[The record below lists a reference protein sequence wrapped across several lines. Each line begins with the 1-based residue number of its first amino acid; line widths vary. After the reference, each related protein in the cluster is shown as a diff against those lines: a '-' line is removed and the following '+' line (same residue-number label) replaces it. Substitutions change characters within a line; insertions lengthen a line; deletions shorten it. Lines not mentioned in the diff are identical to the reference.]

1 MNANELQLMLRERY
15 GKENE
20 AVEWKA
26 ASSLKSFVSG
36 KEGEDLLSYVSAFAN
51 MDGGC
56 VVMGVEDG
64 TLAIKGIQHFGSYTS
79 EGLPNRLIGN
89 LVNLPSLGLRVE
101 QFVTS
106 DTNATVWVVHVPKHE
121 PRKPVIAHKKA
132 WQRDGD
138 SLVELRID
146 RHDAILTEL
155 LSGEDWSA
163 VVVPTA
169 TLDDL
174 DPRAVAMARRKF
186 ADRYQTERW
195 ASDVEKWTDAQ
206 FFGKARIT
214 RDGGVTRAAL
224 LLLGRPECISLL
236 SPNPAEITWKLTD
249 ERAIEHFGPPFL
261 LTTSEVLKR
270 IRNPN
275 IKLFPANQLIPTEM
289 PRYDTKV
296 VLEALHNC
304 IAHQDYARSGR
315 VVVEETVG
323 QLKMTNLGGFV
334 DGAPEDYFGGSRVPN
349 TYRNLWLAAAMNAV
363 AMIDR
368 GGFGIAEMLQT
379 QRKRFLPLPDY
390 EGSTLNTTV
399 LNVYGQ
405 TIDENYSRLLM
416 EQTDLPIEQVVWLDR
431 VQKMQPIDEQQ
442 AQMLKSRKLIE
453 GRKPRYFV
461 SALVAAAT
469 GTQTQY
475 TLNKGLSDEYYKQL
489 IVKHVQKFKSV
500 PTKDIRTLLADKL
513 PELLTAQQ
521 KQAKVKNLLS
531 TLRMQGYNGVKLAS
545 EGRQWVVELS
555 KKNG

>member
-1 MNANELQLMLRERY
+1 
-15 GKENE
+15 
-20 AVEWKA
+20 
-26 ASSLKSFVSG
+26 
-36 KEGEDLLSYVSAFAN
+36 
-51 MDGGC
+51 
-56 VVMGVEDG
+56 
-64 TLAIKGIQHFGSYTS
+64 
-79 EGLPNRLIGN
+79 
-89 LVNLPSLGLRVE
+89 
-101 QFVTS
+101 
-106 DTNATVWVVHVPKHE
+106 
-121 PRKPVIAHKKA
+121 
-132 WQRDGD
+132 
-138 SLVELRID
+138 
-146 RHDAILTEL
+146 
-155 LSGEDWSA
+155 
-163 VVVPTA
+163 
-169 TLDDL
+169 
-174 DPRAVAMARRKF
+174 
-186 ADRYQTERW
+186 
-195 ASDVEKWTDAQ
+195 
-206 FFGKARIT
+206 
-214 RDGGVTRAAL
+214 
-224 LLLGRPECISLL
+224 
-236 SPNPAEITWKLTD
+236 LTD